1 MTIWTGG
8 QANCY
13 PPNIRGPETS
23 PFAAIQRR
31 SSVAADAIEQ
41 ITRLVTSGELRATQK
56 LPPERS
62 LSESLGV
69 SRPTIREAV
78 RALETIGVLETRQG
92 SGTYVTDL
100 SPERLARPFR
110 FLVEANTR
118 ALGDLAQI
126 RFFLEVG
133 AAEVAARAIDEDAL
147 EELERLLTE
156 MRDAIDDVER
166 FIELDLAFH
175 RVIHETGGNDVL
187 VAMMESLSTL
197 VNRSRMLAVQ
207 RRDFR
212 EAALHD
218 HENIVRSLERRDPE
232 GAAAMMSHH
241 LRHTR
246 SDLALVEPDLDEPA

>member
-1 MTIWTGG
+1 LKEEVWLADDHMDKWTG
-8 QANCY
+8 QLLPSEEY
-13 PPNIRGPETS
+13 
-23 PFAAIQRR
+23 
-31 SSVAADAIEQ
+31 
-41 ITRLVTSGELRATQK
+41 TRVR
-56 LPPERS
+56 LPRS
-62 LSESLGV
+62 LRSNAGHRSPQARSNRSRASSRPGSFARHRSFRV

-78 RALETIGVLETRQG
+78 RALETIGVLERRQG

-100 SPERLARPFR
+100 SPERLAQPFR
-110 FLVEANTR
+110 FLVEVNTR

-133 AAEVAARAIDEDAL
+133 ATEVAAREIDEDGL

-175 RVIHETGGNDVL
+175 RAIDETGGNSVL
-187 VAMMESLSTL
+187 VAMMESLTTL
-197 VNRSRMLAVQ
+197 VYRSRMFAAQ

-212 EAALHD
+212 EAALQD

-241 LRHTR
+241 LRHMR